1 MPGKS
6 TLRCEDVA
14 DDLVLLLDGALS
26 AWRAEAVNGHLRGC
40 RRCSRFYSSLRAQL
54 VLHQWAADEAF
65 EFDDADACRP
75 EDLPDF
81 ARLSA
86 RLQVADMA
94 RLGQLLYA
102 ILKAEFLHDHG
113 AGLAAQQ
120 APIADPRAER
130 RRGADLVDELR
141 DWHDA
146 DQVDGVDLRDV
157 ARRIAPRPAEEDR
170 LEALIQGMAVVA
182 RLAPELADA
191 ARYYQAIAH
200 VKAGRSREAVGL
212 LEAVVAG
219 GSPLVR
225 IARICLATLP
235 AMMENRPDDSIAAL
249 EACLAGDATD
259 AIVLFNLAKAHFLQ
273 AGGQLTPAVVDH
285 VARARGVDPAMVAAQ
300 LGQAGEAGLREAL
313 AAADQRTSTRTSS
326 SS

>member
-1 MPGKS
+1 MPRK
-6 TLRCEDVA
+6 TLGCDDVA

-26 AWRAEAVNGHLRGC
+26 AWRAEEVNGHLRRC
-40 RRCSRFYSSLRAQL
+40 RRCSRFYSSLREQL
-54 VLHQWAADEAF
+54 VLHQWAADATF
-65 EFDDADACRP
+65 EFDDAEACRP

-130 RRGADLVDELR
+130 QRGADLVDELR

-157 ARRIAPRPAEEDR
+157 ARRIAPRPGPEDR

-212 LEAVVAG
+212 LEQVVAG
-219 GSPLVR
+219 GAAPLVR

-235 AMMENRPDDSIAAL
+235 AMMENRPEDSIAAL

-259 AIVLFNLAKAHFLQ
+259 AIVHYNLAKARFLQ
-273 AGGQLTPAVVDH
+273 AGGQVTDRVRAHLADARQVD
-285 VARARGVDPAMVAAQ
+285 AAMVERQLAQ
-300 LGQAGEAGLREAL
+300 PGEEGLRDAVG
-313 AAADQRTSTRTSS
+313 A
-326 SS
+326 